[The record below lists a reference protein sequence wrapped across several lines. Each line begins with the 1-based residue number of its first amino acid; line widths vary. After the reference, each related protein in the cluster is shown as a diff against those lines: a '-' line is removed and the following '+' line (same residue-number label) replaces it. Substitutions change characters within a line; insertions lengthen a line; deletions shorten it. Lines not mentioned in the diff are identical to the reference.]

1 MRSTRIETLTLQKF
15 VDAFRFCFLASSD
28 ANSQPHVVP
37 VCFVVQGEN
46 AYITIDDKPKRR
58 GKPLKRISNI
68 LHNPRVALVVDHY
81 EEDWSKL
88 GWVMFSGHADILNM
102 GPEHDCAQELLQI
115 RYPQMQLMDLHKH
128 PVIAVRIDKVSS
140 WGAVK

>member
-1 MRSTRIETLTLQKF
+1 MTLKQF
-15 VDAFRFCFLASSD
+15 VDGCRVGYLATSD
-28 ANSQPHVVP
+28 TDSQPHVVP

-58 GKPLKRISNI
+58 GKPLKRIRNI

-81 EEDWSKL
+81 EEEWSKL
-88 GWVMFSGHADILNM
+88 GWVMFRGHAEILNE
-102 GPEHDCAQELLQI
+102 GAEHDCAQELLRI
-115 RYPQMQLMDLHKH
+115 RYPQMQLMELHEH

-140 WGAVK
+140 WGAAK